1 MATRANQVVLHF
13 VERSSLGV
21 LKSLAAT
28 TNEDYTTTCQATAK
42 VIVVL
47 SNQYVCPQCGQ
58 KKLNK
63 LDDTKNF
70 QFQKG
75 NRDQKGKLNIG

>member
-1 MATRANQVVLHF
+1 M
-13 VERSSLGV
+13 SP
-21 LKSLAAT
+21 AAT
-28 TNEDYTTTCQATAK
+28 TSEDYTICQATAK

-47 SNQYVCPQCGQ
+47 SNQYGCPQCGQ

-70 QFQKG
+70 QFQK
-75 NRDQKGKLNIG
+75 RE